1 MAPHAPNTSD
11 LEAQKSANGATFQHH
26 SRECVRVLGL
36 GMENA
41 QKPGYTHRGAIWRTR
56 DNKLEEEN
64 FQEAYLLQFLAKSGA
79 EKAQLGVFGCS
90 KAIGAIYLA
99 F

>member
-1 MAPHAPNTSD
+1 VQSVDSKTTN
-11 LEAQKSANGATFQHH
+11 LKG
-26 SRECVRVLGL
+26 
-36 GMENA
+36 
-41 QKPGYTHRGAIWRTR
+41 
-56 DNKLEEEN
+56 N
-64 FQEAYLLQFLAKSGA
+64 FQEAYLLQFLAKSGV

>member
-1 MAPHAPNTSD
+1 VHFGDPETTS
-11 LEAQKSANGATFQHH
+11 LKG
-26 SRECVRVLGL
+26 
-36 GMENA
+36 
-41 QKPGYTHRGAIWRTR
+41 
-56 DNKLEEEN
+56 N
-64 FQEAYLLQFLAKSGA
+64 FKEAYLLQFLAKRGA

>member
-1 MAPHAPNTSD
+1 MKMSVCARLDTQRCNLVDPETTS
-11 LEAQKSANGATFQHH
+11 LKG
-26 SRECVRVLGL
+26 
-36 GMENA
+36 
-41 QKPGYTHRGAIWRTR
+41 
-56 DNKLEEEN
+56 N

-90 KAIGAIYLA
+90 EAIGAIYLE

>member
-1 MAPHAPNTSD
+1 VQIVNPETTS
-11 LEAQKSANGATFQHH
+11 LK
-26 SRECVRVLGL
+26 
-36 GMENA
+36 EN
-41 QKPGYTHRGAIWRTR
+41 
-56 DNKLEEEN
+56 L
-64 FQEAYLLQFLAKSGA
+64 QEAYLLQFLAKSGA